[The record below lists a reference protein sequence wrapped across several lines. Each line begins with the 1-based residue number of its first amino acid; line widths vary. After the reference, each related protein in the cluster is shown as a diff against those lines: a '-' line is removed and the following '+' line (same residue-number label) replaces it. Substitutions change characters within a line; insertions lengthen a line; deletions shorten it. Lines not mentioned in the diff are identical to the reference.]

1 MTTFRPAN
9 DDHAVTSVRFYLRL
23 DEFVEPPAL
32 QAAATK
38 ITPWHEQLPAIQTL
52 PPVSQ
57 VIQGQTFEFPGLQ
70 CSVVRPDAQPIW
82 ALRFIGFEIV
92 VECFAYT
99 RWERVWSQARA
110 FLGDAYKLV
119 RTHQA
124 DANILEVRLQ
134 VVDRFL
140 SESDDYDGNRLFK
153 ADGFIGNRL
162 LSEKGP
168 WHSNT
173 GWFEYLDD
181 ARILHALNVG
191 VRRQQSSD
199 SADLAA
205 FAFTVTH
212 SQSVSPAPSEHL
224 SWERVTELVEELHVQ
239 NKVKLTSLLQPEM
252 LDRIGLKL

>member
-1 MTTFRPAN
+1 M
-9 DDHAVTSVRFYLRL
+9 RFYLRL